1 MDNLISFINS
11 WAQGIIFAVI
21 IATLIEIILPE
32 GNNKKYVKTIIGIYI
47 LFIMIYPLI
56 SKLYKKKINIQ
67 SIIDNTTSQINKY
80 EMSNEIAIE
89 TSAYIE
95 DTYKKKIE
103 EDLNTKLNEKG
114 YEMNSVN
121 IYINTENEETY
132 GQINRLDI
140 QISKS
145 EILKEDNEN
154 NINTVNKIENVN
166 IKISNDIKE
175 NKVQEENISQEEIDS
190 LKDYVCTTYGVE
202 KDKIFINETKDLD
215 IIINFNKTPKQ
226 YILGSGTVTINP
238 NSEDCYIIILVLT
251 SKISV
256 CFSKQG
262 SIKKH
267 LKLRSKLK
275 K

>member
-1 MDNLISFINS
+1 MYNLISFINS

-202 KDKIFINETKDLD
+202 KDKIFINE
-215 IIINFNKTPKQ
+215 
-226 YILGSGTVTINP
+226 
-238 NSEDCYIIILVLT
+238 
-251 SKISV
+251 
-256 CFSKQG
+256 
-262 SIKKH
+262 
-267 LKLRSKLK
+267 
-275 K
+275 

>member
-1 MDNLISFINS
+1 MISFINS

-202 KDKIFINETKDLD
+202 KDKIFINE
-215 IIINFNKTPKQ
+215 
-226 YILGSGTVTINP
+226 
-238 NSEDCYIIILVLT
+238 
-251 SKISV
+251 
-256 CFSKQG
+256 
-262 SIKKH
+262 
-267 LKLRSKLK
+267 
-275 K
+275 